1 LARHQPLRTTRGGAV
16 SVPTVLVVDDNDDIR
31 ELAQL
36 CLESVD
42 GWVVL
47 TAGSG
52 AAAIESA
59 RANHPDVVLLDMM
72 MPEMDGLTT
81 FEHLQSDESTRDI
94 PVLLF
99 TAKLQARDRQIW
111 DGTAIRGTIAK
122 PFDPMTLGDQVSRT
136 LNWVTQDS

>member
-1 LARHQPLRTTRGGAV
+1 VG
-16 SVPTVLVVDDNDDIR
+16 VPTVLVVDDNDDIR

-36 CLESVD
+36 CLETVD
-42 GWVVL
+42 GWTVL

-52 AAAIESA
+52 ADAIETA
-59 RANHPDVVLLDMM
+59 REHHPDAVLLDMM

-99 TAKLQARDRQIW
+99 TAKLQARDRQLW
-111 DGTAIRGTIAK
+111 EGTAIRGTIAK
-122 PFDPMTLGDQVSRT
+122 PFDPMTLGDEVSRT
-136 LNWVTQDS
+136 LKWPTRDG

>member
-1 LARHQPLRTTRGGAV
+1 M

-31 ELAQL
+31 ELAQI

-42 GWVVL
+42 GWTVL

-52 AAAIESA
+52 AAAIETA
-59 RANHPDVVLLDMM
+59 RAHHPDAVLLDMM

-81 FEHLQSDESTRDI
+81 FGHLQSDESTRDI

-99 TAKLQARDRQIW
+99 TAKLQARDRQLW
-111 DGTAIRGTIAK
+111 EGTAIRGTIVK
-122 PFDPMTLGDQVSRT
+122 PFDPMKLGHQVSET
-136 LNWVTQDS
+136 LAWSHSEV

>member
-1 LARHQPLRTTRGGAV
+1 M

-36 CLESVD
+36 CLETVD
-42 GWVVL
+42 GWTVL

-52 AAAIESA
+52 ADAIAAA
-59 RANHPDVVLLDMM
+59 REHQPDAVLLDMM
-72 MPEMDGLTT
+72 MPGMDGLTT
-81 FEHLQSDESTRDI
+81 FEHLQSDDSTRDI

-111 DGTAIRGTIAK
+111 EGTAIRGTIAK
-122 PFDPMTLGDQVSRT
+122 PFDPLTLGEQVSRT
-136 LNWVTQDS
+136 LKWPSREKA

>member
-1 LARHQPLRTTRGGAV
+1 MT
-16 SVPTVLVVDDNDDIR
+16 VPTVLVVDDNDDIR

-36 CLESVD
+36 CLETVD

-59 RANHPDVVLLDMM
+59 REHQPDAVLLDMM

-81 FEHLQSDESTRDI
+81 FGNLQSDEATRDI

-99 TAKLQARDRQIW
+99 TAKLQSRDRQLW
-111 DGTAIRGTIAK
+111 AGTAIRGTIAK

-136 LNWVTQDS
+136 LKWATREA

>member
-1 LARHQPLRTTRGGAV
+1 MG
-16 SVPTVLVVDDNDDIR
+16 VPTVLVVDDNDDIR

-36 CLESVD
+36 CLETVD
-42 GWVVL
+42 GWTVL

-52 AAAIESA
+52 ADAIETA
-59 RANHPDVVLLDMM
+59 REHHPDAVLLDMM

-99 TAKLQARDRQIW
+99 TAKLQARDRQLW
-111 DGTAIRGTIAK
+111 EGTAIRGTIAK
-122 PFDPMTLGDQVSRT
+122 PFDPMTLGAEVSRT
-136 LNWVTQDS
+136 LKWASEKD

>member
-1 LARHQPLRTTRGGAV
+1 V

-36 CLESVD
+36 CLETVD
-42 GWVVL
+42 GWTVL

-52 AAAIESA
+52 ADAIAAA
-59 RANHPDVVLLDMM
+59 REHHPDAVLLDMM

-81 FEHLQSDESTRDI
+81 FEHLQNDESTRDI

-111 DGTAIRGTIAK
+111 EGTAIRGTIAK
-122 PFDPMTLGDQVSRT
+122 PFDPMTLGSEVSRT
-136 LNWVTQDS
+136 LKWPTKDS

>member
-1 LARHQPLRTTRGGAV
+1 V

-36 CLESVD
+36 CLETVD

-52 AAAIESA
+52 PDAIAAAREH
-59 RANHPDVVLLDMM
+59 HPDAVLLDMM

-99 TAKLQARDRQIW
+99 TAKLQARDRQVW
-111 DGTAIRGTIAK
+111 EGTAIRGTIAK
-122 PFDPMTLGDQVSRT
+122 PFDPMTLGAEVSRT
-136 LNWVTQDS
+136 LKWASEKD

>member
-1 LARHQPLRTTRGGAV
+1 V

-36 CLESVD
+36 CLETVD
-42 GWVVL
+42 GWDVL
-47 TAGSG
+47 TASSG
-52 AAAIESA
+52 ADAIETA
-59 RANHPDVVLLDMM
+59 REHHPDAVLLDMM

-99 TAKLQARDRQIW
+99 TAKLQPRDREIW

-122 PFDPMTLGDQVSRT
+122 PFDPMTLGTQVSRT
-136 LNWVTQDS
+136 LKWTTPER

>member
-1 LARHQPLRTTRGGAV
+1 MG
-16 SVPTVLVVDDNDDIR
+16 VPTVLVVDDNDDIR

-36 CLESVD
+36 CLETVD
-42 GWVVL
+42 GWTVL

-52 AAAIESA
+52 ADAIETA
-59 RANHPDVVLLDMM
+59 REHHPDAVLLDMM

-99 TAKLQARDRQIW
+99 TAKLQARDRQLW
-111 DGTAIRGTIAK
+111 EGTAIRGTIAK
-122 PFDPMTLGDQVSRT
+122 PFDPMTLGDEVSRT
-136 LNWVTQDS
+136 LKWPTRKD

>member
-1 LARHQPLRTTRGGAV
+1 MPQQTSEGGPSV
-16 SVPTVLVVDDNDDIR
+16 GVPTVLVVDDNDDIR

-36 CLESVD
+36 CLETVD
-42 GWVVL
+42 GWTVL

-52 AAAIESA
+52 ADAIETA
-59 RANHPDVVLLDMM
+59 REHHPDAVLLDMM

-99 TAKLQARDRQIW
+99 TAKLQARDRQLW
-111 DGTAIRGTIAK
+111 EGTAIRGTIAK
-122 PFDPMTLGDQVSRT
+122 PFDPMTLGDEVSRT
-136 LNWVTQDS
+136 LKWPTKKD

>member
-1 LARHQPLRTTRGGAV
+1 M

-36 CLESVD
+36 CLETVD

-52 AAAIESA
+52 PDAIAAAREH
-59 RANHPDVVLLDMM
+59 HPDAVLLDMM

-99 TAKLQARDRQIW
+99 TAKLQARDRQVW
-111 DGTAIRGTIAK
+111 EGTAIRGTIAK
-122 PFDPMTLGDQVSRT
+122 PFDPMTLGAEVSRT
-136 LNWVTQDS
+136 LKWASTKD

>member
-1 LARHQPLRTTRGGAV
+1 V

-36 CLESVD
+36 CLETVD
-42 GWVVL
+42 GWDVL
-47 TAGSG
+47 TASSG

-59 RANHPDVVLLDMM
+59 RENQPDAVLLDMM
-72 MPEMDGLTT
+72 MPGMDGLTT
-81 FEHLQSDESTRDI
+81 FQHLQSDESTRDI

-111 DGTAIRGTIAK
+111 QGTAIRGTIAK
-122 PFDPMTLGDQVSRT
+122 PFDPMTLGTQVSKT
-136 LNWVTQDS
+136 LNWTTHDHRAARRPAAG

>member
-1 LARHQPLRTTRGGAV
+1 MG
-16 SVPTVLVVDDNDDIR
+16 VPTVLVVDDNDDIR

-36 CLESVD
+36 CLETVD
-42 GWVVL
+42 GWKVL

-52 AAAIESA
+52 ADAIETA
-59 RANHPDVVLLDMM
+59 REHHPDAVLLDMM

-99 TAKLQARDRQIW
+99 TAKLQARDRQLW
-111 DGTAIRGTIAK
+111 EGTAIRGTIAK
-122 PFDPMTLGDQVSRT
+122 PFDPMTLGDEVSRT
-136 LNWVTQDS
+136 LKWPTKKD

>member
-1 LARHQPLRTTRGGAV
+1 MVERGAPV

-36 CLESVD
+36 CLETVD

-52 AAAIESA
+52 PDAIAAAREH
-59 RANHPDVVLLDMM
+59 HPDAVLLDMM

-99 TAKLQARDRQIW
+99 TAKLQARDRQLW
-111 DGTAIRGTIAK
+111 EGTAIRGTIAK
-122 PFDPMTLGDQVSRT
+122 PFDPMTLGDEVSRT
-136 LNWVTQDS
+136 LKWPTRKD

>member
-1 LARHQPLRTTRGGAV
+1 MG
-16 SVPTVLVVDDNDDIR
+16 VPTVLVVDDNDDIR

-36 CLESVD
+36 CLETVD
-42 GWVVL
+42 GWKVL

-52 AAAIESA
+52 ADAIETA
-59 RANHPDVVLLDMM
+59 REHHPDAVLLDMM

-99 TAKLQARDRQIW
+99 TAKLQARDRQLW
-111 DGTAIRGTIAK
+111 EGTAIRGTIAK
-122 PFDPMTLGDQVSRT
+122 PFDPMTLGDEVSRT
-136 LNWVTQDS
+136 LKWPTRDG

>member
-1 LARHQPLRTTRGGAV
+1 MT
-16 SVPTVLVVDDNDDIR
+16 VPTVLVVDDNDDIR

-36 CLESVD
+36 CLETVD
-42 GWVVL
+42 GWKVL

-52 AAAIESA
+52 ADAIASA
-59 RANHPDVVLLDMM
+59 REHHPDAVLLDMM

-99 TAKLQARDRQIW
+99 TAKLQARDRQVW
-111 DGTAIRGTIAK
+111 EGTAIRGTIAK
-122 PFDPMTLGDQVSRT
+122 PFDPLTLGDEVSRT
-136 LNWVTQDS
+136 LKWSITKD

>member
-1 LARHQPLRTTRGGAV
+1 M

-36 CLESVD
+36 CLETVD
-42 GWVVL
+42 GWTVL

-52 AAAIESA
+52 PDAIEVA
-59 RANHPDVVLLDMM
+59 REHKPDAVLLDMM
-72 MPEMDGLTT
+72 MPGMDGLTT
-81 FEHLQSDESTRDI
+81 FEHLQSDDSTRDI

-99 TAKLQARDRQIW
+99 TAKLQARDRQVW
-111 DGTAIRGTIAK
+111 EGTAIRGTIAK

-136 LNWVTQDS
+136 LKWPTRERA

>member
-1 LARHQPLRTTRGGAV
+1 MVERGALV

-36 CLESVD
+36 CLETVD

-52 AAAIESA
+52 PDAIAAAREH
-59 RANHPDVVLLDMM
+59 HPDAVLLDMM

-99 TAKLQARDRQIW
+99 TAKLQARDRQVW
-111 DGTAIRGTIAK
+111 EGTAIRGTIAK
-122 PFDPMTLGDQVSRT
+122 PFDPMTLGAEVSRT
-136 LNWVTQDS
+136 LQWAPEKD

>member
-1 LARHQPLRTTRGGAV
+1 V
-16 SVPTVLVVDDNDDIR
+16 SVPTILVVDDNDDIR
-31 ELAQL
+31 DLARL
-36 CLESVD
+36 CLETVD

-47 TAGSG
+47 TASSG

-59 RANHPDVVLLDMM
+59 RENQPDAVLLDMM

-81 FEHLQSDESTRDI
+81 FRHLQSDESTRDI

-111 DGTAIRGTIAK
+111 NGTAIRGTIAK
-122 PFDPMTLGDQVSRT
+122 PFDPLTLGAQVSKT
-136 LNWVTQDS
+136 LNWTIPDARPARRPAAG

>member
-1 LARHQPLRTTRGGAV
+1 M

-36 CLESVD
+36 CLETVD

-52 AAAIESA
+52 KDAIAAAREH
-59 RANHPDVVLLDMM
+59 HPDAVLLDMM

-99 TAKLQARDRQIW
+99 TAKLQARDRQVW
-111 DGTAIRGTIAK
+111 EGTAIRGTIAK
-122 PFDPMTLGDQVSRT
+122 PFDPMTLGAEVSRT
-136 LNWVTQDS
+136 LKWPTDKA

>member
-1 LARHQPLRTTRGGAV
+1 M

-36 CLESVD
+36 CLETVD

-52 AAAIESA
+52 PDAIAAAREH
-59 RANHPDVVLLDMM
+59 HPDAVLLDMM

-99 TAKLQARDRQIW
+99 TAKLQARDRQVW
-111 DGTAIRGTIAK
+111 EGTAIRGTIAK
-122 PFDPMTLGDQVSRT
+122 PFDPMTLGAEVSRT
-136 LNWVTQDS
+136 LQWAPEKD

>member
-1 LARHQPLRTTRGGAV
+1 V

-36 CLESVD
+36 CLETVD
-42 GWVVL
+42 GWTVL

-52 AAAIESA
+52 ADAIAAA
-59 RANHPDVVLLDMM
+59 REHHPDAVLLDMM

-111 DGTAIRGTIAK
+111 EGTAIRGTIAK
-122 PFDPMTLGDQVSRT
+122 PFDPMTLGTEVSRT
-136 LNWVTQDS
+136 LKWPTRDS

>member
-1 LARHQPLRTTRGGAV
+1 V

-36 CLESVD
+36 CLETVD
-42 GWVVL
+42 GWDVL
-47 TAGSG
+47 TASSG
-52 AAAIESA
+52 ADAIETA
-59 RANHPDVVLLDMM
+59 REHHPDAVLLDMM

-99 TAKLQARDRQIW
+99 TAKLQARDREIW

-122 PFDPMTLGDQVSRT
+122 PFDPMTLGTQVSRT
-136 LNWVTQDS
+136 LKWTTPER

>member
-1 LARHQPLRTTRGGAV
+1 VG
-16 SVPTVLVVDDNDDIR
+16 VPTVLVVDDNDDIR

-36 CLESVD
+36 CLETVD
-42 GWVVL
+42 GWKVL

-52 AAAIESA
+52 ADAIETA
-59 RANHPDVVLLDMM
+59 REHHPDAVLLDMM

-99 TAKLQARDRQIW
+99 TAKLQARDRQLW
-111 DGTAIRGTIAK
+111 EGTAIRGTIAK
-122 PFDPMTLGDQVSRT
+122 PFDPMTLGDEVSRT
-136 LNWVTQDS
+136 LKWPTKKD

>member
-1 LARHQPLRTTRGGAV
+1 M
-16 SVPTVLVVDDNDDIR
+16 SVPRVLVVDDNDDIR

-36 CLESVD
+36 CLETVD
-42 GWVVL
+42 GWSVI

-52 AAAIESA
+52 AAAIEAA
-59 RANHPDVVLLDMM
+59 RAHLPDAVLLDMM
-72 MPEMDGLTT
+72 MPDMDGLTT
-81 FEHLQSDESTRDI
+81 FGHLQADETTRGI

-99 TAKLQARDRQIW
+99 TAKLQARDQQVW

-136 LNWVTQDS
+136 LDWPTRAG

>member
-1 LARHQPLRTTRGGAV
+1 VG
-16 SVPTVLVVDDNDDIR
+16 VPTVLVVDDNDDIR

-36 CLESVD
+36 CLETVD
-42 GWVVL
+42 GWTVL

-52 AAAIESA
+52 ADAIETA
-59 RANHPDVVLLDMM
+59 REHHPDAVLLDMM

-99 TAKLQARDRQIW
+99 TAKLQARDRQLW
-111 DGTAIRGTIAK
+111 EGTAIRGTIAK
-122 PFDPMTLGDQVSRT
+122 PFDPMTLGDEVSRT
-136 LNWVTQDS
+136 LKWPTRKD

>member
-1 LARHQPLRTTRGGAV
+1 V
-16 SVPTVLVVDDNDDIR
+16 SVPTILVVDDNDDIR
-31 ELAQL
+31 DLARL
-36 CLESVD
+36 CLETVD

-47 TAGSG
+47 TASSG

-59 RANHPDVVLLDMM
+59 RENQPDAVLLDMM

-81 FEHLQSDESTRDI
+81 FRHLQSDESTRDI

-122 PFDPMTLGDQVSRT
+122 PFDPLTLGTQVSKT
-136 LNWVTQDS
+136 LSWPVPADRPARRPAAG

>member
-1 LARHQPLRTTRGGAV
+1 MWEGGAV
-16 SVPTVLVVDDNDDIR
+16 VSAHTVLVVDDNDDIR

-36 CLESVD
+36 CLETVD
-42 GWVVL
+42 GWTVL

-52 AAAIESA
+52 PDAIEAA
-59 RANHPDVVLLDMM
+59 REHQPDAVLLDMM
-72 MPEMDGLTT
+72 MPGMDGLTT
-81 FEHLQSDESTRDI
+81 FEHLQSDDATRDI

-111 DGTAIRGTIAK
+111 EGTAIRGTIAK

-136 LNWVTQDS
+136 LKWPTRETA

>member
-1 LARHQPLRTTRGGAV
+1 M
-16 SVPTVLVVDDNDDIR
+16 PTVLVVDDNDDIR

-36 CLESVD
+36 CLETVD

-52 AAAIESA
+52 PDAIAAAREH
-59 RANHPDVVLLDMM
+59 HPDAVLLDMM

-99 TAKLQARDRQIW
+99 TAKLQARDRQVW
-111 DGTAIRGTIAK
+111 EGTAIRGTIAK
-122 PFDPMTLGDQVSRT
+122 PFDPMTLGAEVSRT
-136 LNWVTQDS
+136 LHWPSDKG